1 MPKFARRLAW
11 LEKVF
16 PPAGG
21 QQPQPTEYSQDI
33 VLTHPSVPASS
44 SFDEITNDVYT
55 GVSTFNATTPY
66 VEPGFFWW
74 VQSCSMSHNIIA
86 GAQHA
91 TIKLMS
97 RKGNGAGGAFIDTI
111 LAAQLSLPTSGAYP
125 DASIVVPFR
134 FIVPP
139 GGTVQAHV
147 GAAQTGYGPELRV
160 SYLKLPMGSVIW

>member
-1 MPKFARRLAW
+1 MPRFARRLAW
-11 LEKVF
+11 LNKVF

-33 VLTHPSVPASS
+33 VLTYPSIPASS
-44 SFDEITNDVYT
+44 NFDDIVNDVYT
-55 GVSTFNATTPY
+55 GVSTFNATTDY
-66 VEPGFFWW
+66 IEPGFFWW
-74 VQSCSMSHNIIA
+74 VQACSMSHNIIA

-97 RKGNGAGGAFIDTI
+97 RKGNGAGGSFIDVI

-125 DASIVVPFR
+125 DASLVVDKP